1 MYRISNYAAQNCQK
15 RKKPC
20 VAFNTQHRAIL
31 YSDCIKIYPTLLVAF
46 AVNNTFPLIE
56 IYVGNVKAYQ
66 LSYTDSGGTEHIND
80 CHILDLGTVI
90 PHSSMVSSEITSL
103 TTVLVLIL
111 WMRRMGLFSM

>member
-56 IYVGNVKAYQ
+56 IYVGNVKVYQ
-66 LSYTDSGGTEHIND
+66 LSYTDSGGIEHIND
-80 CHILDLGTVI
+80 CHILDLG
-90 PHSSMVSSEITSL
+90 TSL